1 MRGSADGRQEAD
13 IGFKERE
20 VLSDYRGELEEI
32 AGRLDKIKEY
42 L

>member
-1 MRGSADGRQEAD
+1 VGPSEE
-13 IGFKERE
+13 KE
-20 VLSDYRGELEEI
+20 VLSDYRNELEEI